1 MKTTLFNGAYTVPVL
16 RELNVHCEAG
26 FAQSVGIEGVTP
38 EDGAW
43 DE

>member
-1 MKTTLFNGAYTVPVL
+1 MKRITTGVYTAPQVK
-16 RELNVHCEAG
+16 ELNVRVEAG
-26 FAQSVGIEGVTP
+26 FATSVTIDGITP

>member
-1 MKTTLFNGAYTVPVL
+1 MNRILMGAYTAPQV
-16 RELNVHCEAG
+16 RELDVRVEAG
-26 FAQSVGIEGVTP
+26 FATSVTIDGVTP